1 MRNFVFF
8 IYAFNKFFKLIVVI
22 VSLFVIAD
30 AAHGQKTSIHI
41 VTNRNYYKGK
51 YKFTINGEAFTLKA
65 GKCVEHTASGD
76 SIKVEITNKAL
87 LKAQYPINLYI
98 AAKEELYLYIT
109 WSEQVGK
116 SILGH
121 KAVKEICK
129 ECYQQLSKACKN

>member
-1 MRNFVFF
+1 MPS
-8 IYAFNKFFKLIVVI
+8 IKFLKFLIAI

-41 VTNRNYYKGK
+41 VTIRNYYKGK

-65 GKCVEHTASGD
+65 GNCMEYTASGD
-76 SIKVEITNKAL
+76 SVKVEITNKSL

-98 AAKEELYLYIT
+98 PAKEELYLFIT
-109 WSEQVGK
+109 WGEQVGK
-116 SILGH
+116 SLLGH

-129 ECYQQLSKACKN
+129 ECYQELSKACKN